1 MKKKRSGKGKK
12 APIRRQQS
20 IGEVLTKMEEIEAI
34 SASLGL
40 VKQQSFSSDE
50 DNVPKKIKP
59 KKSRIANR
67 SFFNLEKQDS
77 NIDILAEI
85 KRTSL

>member
-12 APIRRQQS
+12 AAIRRRQS

-50 DNVPKKIKP
+50 NSAPKKIKP

-77 NIDILAEI
+77 NIDILSEI